1 MHVDDCADAIV
12 HLLKHYQ
19 DGEPVNIGVGGETA
33 IRTIAETIAA
43 IVGYEG
49 ALIFDTSKPDGMARK
64 SLDGARLAATGWRGG
79 RSLKDG
85 LESAYRYFIERIA
98 HHSAIHPEFKAA
110 ASHHG

>member
-1 MHVDDCADAIV
+1 M
-12 HLLKHYQ
+12 HYQ
-19 DGEPVNIGVGGETA
+19 DGVPVNIGVAGETS

-49 ALIFDTSKPDGMARK
+49 MLAFDTTRPDGMPRK

-85 LESAYRYFIERIA
+85 LASAYRYFLERIA
-98 HHSAIHPEFKAA
+98 HQGGNHPEFKAA
-110 ASHHG
+110 SLHHG